1 MASYGRFHCRY
12 ARRCV
17 LALAAWGLAGSAAAQ
32 ALLTHPQAVV
42 EAADL
47 QAEWA
52 RLPTAQAQA
61 AQASARAIGAQA
73 EALLVRRVLA
83 RRAETEGL
91 MDDPLV
97 QRQVQLARERALS
110 DAWLARLDGRSAAN
124 AQALEDY
131 ARAIY
136 TAQPQRFTV
145 PEQVRVRHILLQG
158 DDAEVRARQLLD
170 QLRAG
175 ADFVALAR
183 EHSRD
188 PGSAAN
194 GGDLGFFG
202 RGRMVPE
209 FEQAAFALQQPGDLS
224 EPVRTSFGVHIL
236 RLEQR
241 RQAGRVPF
249 EEVRAQLMEE
259 AAQALR
265 QQARAEV
272 RDAILRDAKPDVAAV
287 EGLVQPA
294 GR

>member
-1 MASYGRFHCRY
+1 M
-12 ARRCV
+12 